1 MIENKIVRQLTEFIL
16 SNVFWYLFFSFLYF
30 DMNPLNWWLT
40 QSVWG
45 RVIVV
50 FIEATIIA
58 RIDKSEKLN
67 KTKKNKEDEKI

>member
-30 DMNPLNWWLT
+30 DMDPSNWWLI

-45 RVIVV
+45 RIIIV
-50 FIEATIIA
+50 FLEASIIH
-58 RIDKSEKLN
+58 RIDRSEKLN
-67 KTKKNKEDEKI
+67 KTKNNEEDEKI

>member
-1 MIENKIVRQLTEFIL
+1 
-16 SNVFWYLFFSFLYF
+16 
-30 DMNPLNWWLT
+30 MNPLNWWLT